1 MIDKLVVVA
10 GPLLI
15 VGVILYVNAR
25 QNLDKVKKNWVQY
38 RCHPAYM
45 PFSSMFGEDTASNF
59 SFCTNAFAKEIFGY
73 ATDPIYKLF
82 EMFQDII
89 KSLMDQINH
98 FLSYLAG
105 IDKFVFGFAD
115 TVFGKLFNTFSIF
128 LQQIGSLRDVVGRIT
143 SSAYYAAFTINTI
156 VDFVISFFSF
166 IMSMIKA
173 VVIMMFALS
182 FILALFYP
190 VILAFVIPLGALMG
204 ISYCFHPDTVVS
216 TNRGDIQIKSIK
228 PGDILNGSR
237 VTGKFIF
244 NCHSS
249 IDLYAYNGTIV
260 SGRHI
265 VLHDGIHKYVRET
278 GAPLYTGERPS
289 YLVCL
294 NTEDNQIRIGNSIF
308 SDYEEIDHPD
318 SVRAIER
325 LIFGRYVNA
334 EETAG
339 LHPST
344 NIRYVNGNIGP
355 IDQLKLGDKL
365 IEGTVT
371 GIVILDA
378 SDANWY
384 VVEGVIMM
392 GSQPVKRNGVLTLAK
407 DLGLPLFGK
416 KPAHAIQV
424 FLDNNDGFFT
434 VNDRVVV
441 RDYPDSHDIEK
452 MEEIQNIVLFT
463 LNECV
468 KK

>member
-1 MIDKLVVVA
+1 
-10 GPLLI
+10 
-15 VGVILYVNAR
+15 
-25 QNLDKVKKNWVQY
+25 
-38 RCHPAYM
+38 
-45 PFSSMFGEDTASNF
+45 
-59 SFCTNAFAKEIFGY
+59 
-73 ATDPIYKLF
+73 
-82 EMFQDII
+82 
-89 KSLMDQINH
+89 
-98 FLSYLAG
+98 
-105 IDKFVFGFAD
+105 
-115 TVFGKLFNTFSIF
+115 
-128 LQQIGSLRDVVGRIT
+128 
-143 SSAYYAAFTINTI
+143 
-156 VDFVISFFSF
+156 
-166 IMSMIKA
+166 MSMIKA

-294 NTEDNQIRIGNSIF
+294 NTEDNQIRIGDSIF

-416 KPAHAIQV
+416 KPDHAIQV